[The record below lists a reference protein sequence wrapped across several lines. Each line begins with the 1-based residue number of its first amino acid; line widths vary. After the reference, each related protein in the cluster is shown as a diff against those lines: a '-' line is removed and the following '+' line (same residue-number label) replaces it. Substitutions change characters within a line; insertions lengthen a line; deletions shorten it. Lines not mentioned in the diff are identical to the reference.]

1 MKYIPKLPDGD
12 VNAPTT
18 NLLKDFIYFLVIL
31 VLIIIFIYI
40 SLGFLVDITAEKISP
55 ELEEKLAY
63 NYMIMFKEKPI
74 TTKEKKLQNFL
85 NDLVSYTDFK
95 NRKFTVRILENKQV
109 NALALPGG
117 NIIVLSGL
125 LKTVKTENQLAY
137 VLYHELGHYAHR
149 DHLRGLGRGLVL
161 SLITTVLFGS
171 DTFLNKTLS
180 SSISS
185 IQLKY
190 TRNQE
195 IKADLYAIDL
205 LYKKYKNV
213 AGATDLLTVFGKN
226 EATTKAFS
234 LFTTH
239 PHYSD
244 RIKAINNYIDKKNY
258 KVLIN
263 NQIKLNL

>member
-12 VNAPTT
+12 INAPTT
-18 NLLKDFIYFLVIL
+18 NLLKDFIYFLAILIL
-31 VLIIIFIYI
+31 VIIFIYVF
-40 SLGFLVDITAEKISP
+40 LGFLVDIVAEKISP
-55 ELEEKLAY
+55 EFEEKLAY
-63 NYMIMFKEKPI
+63 NYMMMFEKKPI
-74 TTKEKKLQNFL
+74 TVKEKKLQKFL
-85 NDLVSYTDFK
+85 NDLVSYTDLK
-95 NRKFTVRILENKQV
+95 NRKFNARILETKQV
-109 NALALPGG
+109 NALAMPGG

-137 VLYHELGHYAHR
+137 VLYHELGHYAHK

-161 SLITTVLFGS
+161 SLIATVLFGS
-171 DTFLNKTLS
+171 DTFFNRTLS
-180 SSISS
+180 SSISN

-190 TRNQE
+190 TRSQE

-213 AGATDLLTVFGKN
+213 AGATDLLIVFGKN
-226 EATTKAFS
+226 EPASKAFS

-244 RIKAINNYIDKKNY
+244 RIKAIDNYIKKKNY
-258 KVLIN
+258 KVLMN
-263 NQIKLNL
+263 SQIKLNL